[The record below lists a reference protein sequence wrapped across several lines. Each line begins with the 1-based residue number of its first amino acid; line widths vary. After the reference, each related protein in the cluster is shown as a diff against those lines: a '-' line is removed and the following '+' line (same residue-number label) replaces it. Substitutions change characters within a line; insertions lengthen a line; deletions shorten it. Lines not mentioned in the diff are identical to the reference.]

1 MAIIY
6 TPMEETLLENTSME
20 LGAENGIAKKYRIT
34 PNEGYVLH
42 DNRYDNYAEYDEEG
56 NPIGELVLGY
66 RTSTA
71 SCSVRQLVVDDNGE
85 IVTNTYDFYA
95 VPVSSV
101 PADQIFGNVTP
112 ETEVMSE
119 TDTEVTE

>member
-6 TPMEETLLENTSME
+6 KVMEQTLVENTTME
-20 LGAENGIAKKYRIT
+20 LGTENGIAKKYRIT

-56 NPIGELVLGY
+56 NPIGELALGY

-95 VPVSSV
+95 VPASSV
-101 PADQIFGNVTP
+101 PRNQIFGEVEQAP
-112 ETEVMSE
+112 EIA
-119 TDTEVTE
+119 